1 MRLMT
6 QIALLAGLL
15 LLVLVSQTSATETQT
30 ARHADYEAAHCDLDH
45 GSSKAYA
52 GYSFHTATGTIVSS
66 WWNRRELGEGQK
78 ATKSVSR
85 DTITVKI
92 RQRTPYNTY
101 VTAASKSCWGGH

>member
-1 MRLMT
+1 MRL
-6 QIALLAGLL
+6 INLVVLLAGILL
-15 LLVLVSQTSATETQT
+15 LTLATQASGSAVPK
-30 ARHADYEAAHCDLDH
+30 HASYEAAHCDLDH

-52 GYSFHTATGTIVSS
+52 GYAFHTGTGTISSS

-78 ATKSVSR
+78 ASKSVSG

-92 RQRTPYNTY
+92 RQKTPYNTW